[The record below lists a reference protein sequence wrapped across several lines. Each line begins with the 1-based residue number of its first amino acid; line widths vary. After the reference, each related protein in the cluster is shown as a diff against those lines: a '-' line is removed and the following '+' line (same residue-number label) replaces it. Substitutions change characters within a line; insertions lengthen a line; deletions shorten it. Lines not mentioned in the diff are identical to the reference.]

1 MPATR
6 GDVTLHNVDGA
17 AVHTQLQQLK
27 GMLRDMMPDDSA
39 EANNLR
45 GAIKLLS
52 DIERQL
58 EKKGV
63 ATHH

>member
-17 AVHTQLQQLK
+17 SVHGQVEQLK
-27 GMLRDMMPDDSA
+27 IMLREMMPDDSA
-39 EANNLR
+39 EANHLR
-45 GAIKLLS
+45 NTIKLLS

-58 EKKGV
+58 AHKGV
-63 ATHH
+63 ATRH

>member
-6 GDVTLHNVDGA
+6 GDVTLRNVDGA
-17 AVHTQLQQLK
+17 AVHTQVEQLK
-27 GMLRDMMPDDSA
+27 SMLREMMPDDSI

-45 GAIKLLS
+45 NAIKLLS

-58 EKKGV
+58 DRKS

>member
-1 MPATR
+1 MPASR
-6 GDVTLHNVDGA
+6 GDVTLHDVDGA
-17 AVHTQLQQLK
+17 AVHSQVEQLK
-27 GMLRDMMPDDSA
+27 KMLRDMMPDDSI

-45 GAIKLLS
+45 NAIKLLS

-63 ATHH
+63 ATH